1 MQIKVIAV
9 EVTTTPTQ
17 KGSYSTA
24 EVTYK
29 NLTYGGK
36 TESKKVMSFGATKSA
51 FEVMSNASA
60 NEEYTISVVK
70 NDKGYNDWVSATP
83 GLQNEPAAAAPTRS
97 GGSTPTRSSGNTGGG
112 STAGRDWE
120 TADERAKK
128 QIYIVRQSSVSNAI
142 ELLSVGQK
150 APPAVEDV
158 IKVAKEFEEYVFGDS
173 NSAKE
178 GAAALS
184 DMDDDI
190 PF

>member
-97 GGSTPTRSSGNTGGG
+97 GGSTPTRSSGSTGGG

-128 QIYIVRQSSVSNAI
+128 QIYIARQHNITAAI
-142 ELLSVGQK
+142 NLLTTGAKS
-150 APPAVEDV
+150 PPSLEDV
-158 IKVAKEFEEYVFGDS
+158 LKTAKQFEEYVFGDS
-173 NSAKE
+173 NSVKE

-184 DMDDDI
+184 DMDDDV